1 MVERFNGRIADVLKT
16 HRFNSRED
24 MEQTLQR
31 YVALYN
37 HRAAAVSTGQQDA
50 DAGHEAVVPGEAGS
64 VSQAAI

>member
-1 MVERFNGRIADVLKT
+1 MELFNGRIADALKT

-37 HRAAAVSTGQQDA
+37 RQLPQSAHKSKT
-50 DAGHEAVVPGEAGS
+50 PT
-64 VSQAAI
+64 QAMKD